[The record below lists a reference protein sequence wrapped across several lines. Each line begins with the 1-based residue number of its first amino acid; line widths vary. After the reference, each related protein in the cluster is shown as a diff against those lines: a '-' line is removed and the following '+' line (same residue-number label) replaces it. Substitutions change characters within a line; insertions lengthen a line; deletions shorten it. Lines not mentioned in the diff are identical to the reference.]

1 MLSGIG
7 FFNLK
12 KFYARVIDNVII
24 NLINYACES
33 NPLLK
38 FKRRL
43 IEKSSRTVA
52 AEIVCDTD
60 SQTPTQIDLEKFFKE
75 GLAPTN
81 IRRKLFTEELLGSDN

>member
-1 MLSGIG
+1 MQSSIG

-38 FKRRL
+38 LEK
-43 IEKSSRTVA
+43 EVDSKSSRKVA
-52 AEIVCDTD
+52 AKQASDTV
-60 SQTPTQIDLEKFFKE
+60 
-75 GLAPTN
+75 
-81 IRRKLFTEELLGSDN
+81 